1 MLAYNAS
8 MNNRQQKTL
17 EAVFA
22 EPTKNNIAWAD
33 IEALLIA
40 VGCKVHEGAGSRVKF
55 QHERGTYL
63 AHRPHPQKETKQ
75 YAVKYVRTFL
85 IEIGVTP

>member
-1 MLAYNAS
+1 
-8 MNNRQQKTL
+8 MNNRQRKTL

-22 EPTKNNIAWAD
+22 EPTKSNIAWAD
-33 IEALLIA
+33 IESLLIA
-40 VGCKVHEGAGSRVKF
+40 VGCKVYEGAGSRVKF

-75 YAVKYVRTFL
+75 YAVKYVRAFL

>member
-1 MLAYNAS
+1 
-8 MNNRQQKTL
+8 L
-17 EAVFA
+17 EAIFA
-22 EPTKNNIAWAD
+22 EPTKNNIAWAN

-40 VGCKVHEGAGSRVKF
+40 ASCKIIEGTGSRVKF

>member
-1 MLAYNAS
+1 
-8 MNNRQQKTL
+8 L
-17 EAVFA
+17 EAIFA
-22 EPTKNNIAWAD
+22 EATKNNIAWAN

-40 VGCKVHEGAGSRVKF
+40 ASCKVIEGTGSRVKF